1 MCGII
6 ARLICFA
13 CPAVTRK
20 KCLSK
25 MLAESKITEPPVA
38 EEKESRLIA
47 NLGDFYM
54 PAPMAR
60 GRRARI

>member
-1 MCGII
+1 MCHII
-6 ARLICFA
+6 ARLIDCFA

-25 MLAESKITEPPVA
+25 MPAEGEITEPPVA
-38 EEKESRLIA
+38 EEESKWIA
-47 NLGDFYM
+47 ILGDFM
-54 PAPMAR
+54 PAPMGR